1 MVDLIGSSAVFI
13 LFLAGFGLLVII
25 SQLRKGKKR

>member
-1 MVDLIGSSAVFI
+1 MVDLIRSSAAFV

-25 SQLRKGKKR
+25 SQLRKDKKQ